1 VHSHLASFAYPVV
14 RRSQP
19 TARAKTDDDDA
30 VGRG

>member
-19 TARAKTDDDDA
+19 TARAKTDDDA
-30 VGRG
+30 VGGG